1 MYIYI
6 YISVQCES
14 QKNKPL
20 IQRRN
25 RLDLETA
32 LSDVL
37 FKAFLEQLKEVSHK
51 NEIFTVFTESIMK
64 YQVA

>member
-6 YISVQCES
+6 HLFSVNHKKQTLDPEE
-14 QKNKPL
+14 
-20 IQRRN
+20 N

-32 LSDVL
+32 LSDVV

-51 NEIFTVFTESIMK
+51 NEILQCLQK
-64 YQVA
+64 A